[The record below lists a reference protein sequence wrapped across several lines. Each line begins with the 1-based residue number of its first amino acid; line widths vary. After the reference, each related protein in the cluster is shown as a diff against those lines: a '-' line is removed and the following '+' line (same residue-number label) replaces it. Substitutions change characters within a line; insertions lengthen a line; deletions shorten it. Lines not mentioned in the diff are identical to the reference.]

1 MKNNISSLSEFKG
14 IKNFNNLDGLR
25 GLAIFAVIFHHVPES
40 DYAFLD
46 ILQAN
51 GRYGVSLFFVIS
63 GFLISSLLLRE
74 KEKKRHDPTQ
84 KVLYTPRAA
93 PLSTLLCGV
102 NSLLRSYFRAKP
114 IFTGKPAAIPREI
127 TQLCILLQ

>member
-74 KEKKRHDPTQ
+74 KEKKKAR
-84 KVLYTPRAA
+84 
-93 PLSTLLCGV
+93 S
-102 NSLLRSYFRAKP
+102 NSKSSIYAEGCAFIHFIMR
-114 IFTGKPAAIPREI
+114 
-127 TQLCILLQ
+127 C